1 MQLRNGNLLT
11 GQLYIALDFFPN
23 APKAKINWNENPPEF
38 PSIQGDLQSLQQ
50 SLTRVVAQLN
60 SVPFAQIGQ
69 NTKDMLRNATS
80 LLTRL
85 DSELVPQARD
95 TLASARSTLDSAN
108 TALGPDS
115 ALQQNTADAMKELA
129 RTAAALRSLADY
141 LEQHPEALIRGKS
154 EDKP

>member
-1 MQLRNGNLLT
+1 
-11 GQLYIALDFFPN
+11 
-23 APKAKINWNENPPEF
+23 
-38 PSIQGDLQSLQQ
+38 
-50 SLTRVVAQLN
+50 
-60 SVPFAQIGQ
+60 
-69 NTKDMLRNATS
+69 MLRNATS

-141 LEQHPEALIRGKS
+141 LEQHPEALIRGKA